1 MVSSCLTGAK
11 RGMKRA
17 VLEVIATKAVV
28 YAADVKCYIMCT
40 LLAATTDFE
49 VTTLVSIHGCC
60 TASCSCAFKPVSGIS
75 MI

>member
-28 YAADVKCYIMCT
+28 YAADVKRYIKCT

-49 VTTLVSIHGCC
+49 VIILVSIHE
-60 TASCSCAFKPVSGIS
+60 SCAESCKHAAKPVCRIIVS
-75 MI
+75 